1 MTTPQERAEQKRQE
15 KLDQIQAQLSSGELV
30 IRQMT
35 PDERER
41 NQPRPPKEKPK
52 PQSRRGRSAG

>member
-1 MTTPQERAEQKRQE
+1 MKTPQERAAQKRQE

-41 NQPRPPKEKPK
+41 NQPRPPKPKPN

>member
-1 MTTPQERAEQKRQE
+1 MTTPQERAEKKRQE

-35 PDERER
+35 PAERER
-41 NQPRPPKEKPK
+41 NLPRPPKPKSKPK
-52 PQSRRGRSAG
+52 R

>member
-1 MTTPQERAEQKRQE
+1 MKTPQERAEEKRQE
-15 KLDQIQAQLSSGELV
+15 KLDQIQAQVSSGDLV

-41 NQPRPPKEKPK
+41 NLPRPPKPKPK
-52 PQSRRGRSAG
+52 PQRRAN

>member
-1 MTTPQERAEQKRQE
+1 MTTPQERAAQKRQE

-41 NQPRPPKEKPK
+41 NQPRPPKPK
-52 PQSRRGRSAG
+52 PQARRGRTPG

>member
-1 MTTPQERAEQKRQE
+1 MSTPQERAAQKRQE
-15 KLDQIQAQLSSGELV
+15 KLDQIQDQVAGGELV

-41 NQPRPPKEKPK
+41 NPPRPPKPKPK
-52 PQSRRGRSAG
+52 PGRGR

>member
-15 KLDQIQAQLSSGELV
+15 KLDQIKDQVHRGELV

-41 NQPRPPKEKPK
+41 NPPRPRKPK
-52 PQSRRGRSAG
+52 PARGRGGSQRG

>member
-30 IRQMT
+30 IRKMT
-35 PDERER
+35 PDELER
-41 NQPRPPKEKPK
+41 NQPRPPKPKPK
-52 PQSRRGRSAG
+52 PQSRRGRTSG